1 MPLLT
6 LSPAWWPTYPPRAR
20 AVLLF
25 AGLGLLY
32 TLITSL
38 VFPSNWEYLYIQA
51 DGLLSWPLA
60 HPVQLLPRLGLAVLT
75 ALAVLWLV
83 RPGRRTW
90 PEYALGGLC
99 LLAYAGLVAYS
110 YDLTGVVLVIPIVLR
125 SWWSLRRT
133 LLFSLPLV
141 ALGLVVSLGFLPD
154 SAHPVDSTT
163 SFWQSVVYLLGQGL
177 FALIAFELTLRREE
191 DRAHLRHA
199 LRELRQYRD
208 LELQHATLEERTR
221 LSRDLHDTLGHELT
235 ALRLEVQR
243 ARKVQRDPPALAESL
258 DRALDRSAES
268 MGSLQAAVKA
278 LRPQKLDTSLL
289 GSVQALAR
297 AWPSAVA
304 LTLPERE
311 PALSPAARLAAFRC
325 VQEGLTNAHK
335 HAPEQPLTLGLAL
348 HGPALAITLRN
359 PLAAVG
365 RESTGSGLGLS
376 GLTEQVEAAGG
387 HLQISTE
394 GGQFCLQASFPLLE
408 PR

>member
-1 MPLLT
+1 MM
-6 LSPAWWPTYPPRAR
+6 LSDLWLIYSPRAR

-25 AGLGLLY
+25 AGLGLFY

-38 VFPSNWEYLYIQA
+38 VFSSNWEYLYTESI
-51 DGLLSWPLA
+51 DWPLA
-60 HPVQLLPRLGLAVLT
+60 HPPLALARVGLALLT
-75 ALAVLWLV
+75 ALAVLLLV

-90 PEYALGGLC
+90 LEYALGGLC
-99 LLAYAGLVAYS
+99 LLIYAGLVAYS
-110 YDLTGVVLVIPIVLR
+110 YNLTGVLLVIPIVLR
-125 SWWSLRRT
+125 YWLSPRFT
-133 LLFSLPLV
+133 LLLSLPLIG
-141 ALGLVVSLGFLPD
+141 LGLLLNPGYGFIQ
-154 SAHPVDSTT
+154 PVRTLEI
-163 SFWQSVVYLLGQGL
+163 FWQSAVLLLGQSL

-191 DRAHLRHA
+191 DRTHLRHA

-335 HAPEQPLTLGLAL
+335 HAPGQPLTLGLAL

-365 RESTGSGLGLS
+365 RENTGSGLGLR

-387 HLQISTE
+387 HLQISTTE
-394 GGQFCLQASFPLLE
+394 RQFCLQASFPLLE